1 MATFIENVSYSPH
14 SLLHNSFVLRH
25 PFVQIVIIIIIIIII
40 IMLLNTVST
49 TSLITILIPDICSEL
64 HDQ

>member
-25 PFVQIVIIIIIIIII
+25 PFVQIVIIIIII
-40 IMLLNTVST
+40 MLLNTVST